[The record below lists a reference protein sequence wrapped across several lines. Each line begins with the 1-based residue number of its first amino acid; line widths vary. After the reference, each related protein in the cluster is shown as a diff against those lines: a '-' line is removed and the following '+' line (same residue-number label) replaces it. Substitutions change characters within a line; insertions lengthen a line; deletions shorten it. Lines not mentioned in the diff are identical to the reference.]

1 MPDMKACTNTS
12 VRCLRLSTAALTNV
26 CMYVHEYALAYLLLV
41 LFAVVD
47 SNSHTCVCM
56 YAHVYALA
64 YLLLVLLA
72 VVDSIHEL
80 LVSNEVIVQH
90 RAVAVSL
97 HTSSVVLIYKV
108 SSIFSVLKK
117 G

>member
-26 CMYVHEYALAYLLLV
+26 CMYVHE
-41 LFAVVD
+41 
-47 SNSHTCVCM
+47 
-56 YAHVYALA
+56 YALA

-97 HTSSVVLIYKV
+97 HTSSVGLIYKV
-108 SSIFSVLKK
+108 SSIVSVLKK